1 MNRNQKVVVK
11 KAVYI
16 LLLTLLFL
24 ITSCTAENESGPH
37 TWIDSPGNSAALS
50 RGDTVKVRSH
60 VFAQGGV
67 AEVVLS
73 VNGEPY
79 RRDIPKQGSSD
90 FVSMDQEWIPNDPG
104 VYTLQVQGYDA
115 QGKPAQSAS
124 VTVNVLGVTKLVAEI
139 PVISATPIISP
150 TIDISPTPVITY
162 TPTTFIPVVPD
173 ITLTPTLPPGSV
185 VSFYAKPNQI
195 KAGECTTMYWAVQN
209 AQRVI
214 FGGIDQPFVGSYQ
227 DCLCSTQR
235 FSLRV
240 IDLDGTEKTHT
251 VEIGVSGSCTT
262 DVPPEEPVQEPIEEP
277 EPVVDQTPPS
287 VPVPGV
293 PKSGSTLSCRSSQ
306 TLAWAPSKDN
316 SGGSIMYYVK
326 LEIMVKKGVW
336 QPASG
341 YGPIND
347 KQVNANVQCGG
358 IYRWMVRAKDEAGN
372 YSAWSSPATFSI
384 NID

>member
-1 MNRNQKVVVK
+1 MKIQISEIVK
-11 KAVYI
+11 RSVY
-16 LLLTLLFL
+16 TMLFL
-24 ITSCTAENESGPH
+24 FILATSACSVESTTGPN
-37 TWIDSPGNSAALS
+37 TWIDSPGNGAILQT
-50 RGDTVKVRSH
+50 GDTIQIRSH
-60 VFAQGGV
+60 VFARGGV

-79 RRDIPKQGSSD
+79 RRDIPKAASSE
-90 FVSMDQEWIPNDPG
+90 FVAMDQDWIPDNSG
-104 VYTLQVQGYDA
+104 VYTIQVQGYDA
-115 QGKPAQSAS
+115 QGVPAQPAT
-124 VTVNVLGVTKLVAEI
+124 VRVNVLGKTQLVA
-139 PVISATPIISP
+139 VAPIISQTP
-150 TIDISPTPVITY
+150 EISPTPVIT
-162 TPTTFIPVVPD
+162 
-173 ITLTPTLPPGSV
+173 LTPTLFISVTPEYTRTPTIPPGSI

-195 KAGECTTMYWAVQN
+195 KAGECTTIYWAVQN

-240 IDLDGTEKTHT
+240 IDLDGTDKTHT

-316 SGGSIMYYVK
+316 SGGSIVYYVK
-326 LEIMVKKGVW
+326 LEIMVKKGIW
-336 QPASG
+336 QSASG
-341 YGPIND
+341 YGPING

-372 YSAWSSPATFSI
+372 YSAWSSPSTFSI